1 MYVEDLTKDLI
12 SDVERYEILL
22 KKIMTG
28 RVRYIVQSFNKANNK
43 HMVVMVKLN
52 HVNVSYMKILTIYM
66 DGQFQNI
73 FFLVV

>member
-12 SDVERYEILL
+12 SDVERYEIFL

-28 RVRYIVQSFNKANNK
+28 WVKYIVQSFNKANKK

-52 HVNVSYMKILTIYM
+52 RVNVSYMKILTIYM